1 MTVAAKFAR
10 KAGFEALAL
19 RIAEVTPTL
28 MIFGP
33 AAALLCLPASI
44 FAGLRWAPGA

>member
-1 MTVAAKFAR
+1 MTAAARFAR

-19 RIAEVTPTL
+19 RIADVTPTL

-33 AAALLCLPASI
+33 AAALLCLLAPAL
-44 FAGLRWAPGA
+44 AGLRWAPGA